1 VNFVSPEYFP
11 LLHIPLAQGRLWDHA
26 ETMRGATLAVI
37 NETMA
42 RQFWPNGDAIGH
54 QIKIPV
60 LKDEPPYQRVAAGS
74 TGWFQIIGVV
84 ADVRDDG
91 LRNPIKPGI
100 YLPFTTNMWMFTQ
113 ILVRTRIAPL
123 SLLHD
128 IRAQIVQIDPE
139 QQTMHVRDLDA
150 WITGQQEYAQQR
162 FVATLFGIFS
172 ILALALAAV
181 GLFSVVSYGVA
192 TRTNEF
198 GIRMALGA
206 KASDVFRI
214 VLTST
219 AVNVGGG
226 LAAGILLSIAFDK
239 VATKWVTESSRD
251 PLILAGVTV
260 LLIVAAALACMIPAR
275 RAAATDPMQALRYD

>member
-1 VNFVSPEYFP
+1 
-11 LLHIPLAQGRLWDHA
+11 
-26 ETMRGATLAVI
+26 
-37 NETMA
+37 
-42 RQFWPNGDAIGH
+42 
-54 QIKIPV
+54 
-60 LKDEPPYQRVAAGS
+60 
-74 TGWFQIIGVV
+74 
-84 ADVRDDG
+84 
-91 LRNPIKPGI
+91 
-100 YLPFTTNMWMFTQ
+100 MWMFTQ
-113 ILVRTRIAPL
+113 ILVRTRVPPL

-128 IRAQIVQIDPE
+128 IRAQIAQIDPE
-139 QQTMHVRDLDA
+139 QQTMRVRDLDT

-162 FVATLFGIFS
+162 LVATLFGIFS

-214 VLTST
+214 VLSST
-219 AVNVGGG
+219 AANVGAG

-239 VATKWVTESSRD
+239 LATKWVTESSRD
-251 PLILAGVTV
+251 PLILAGVT
-260 LLIVAAALACMIPAR
+260 LLLVAAAALASMVPAR